1 MQARRLRRKYGLYSL
16 DPTQPPVAIQLLL
29 KVNKNQLII
38 MNRVLLVKQFTL
50 KIKTI
55 N

>member
-29 KVNKNQLII
+29 KVNKNHLII
-38 MNRVLLVKQFTL
+38 IRKKLF
-50 KIKTI
+50 I
-55 N
+55 